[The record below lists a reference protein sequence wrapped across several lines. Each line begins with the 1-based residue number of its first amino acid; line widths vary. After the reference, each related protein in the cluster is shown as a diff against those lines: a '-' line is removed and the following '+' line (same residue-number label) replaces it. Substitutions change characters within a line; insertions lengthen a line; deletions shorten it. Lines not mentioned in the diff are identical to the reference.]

1 MDFEHFNFELL
12 LVSSQCTTYQLLRNE
27 WKCCLNYGCTFN
39 LYVGFWFGVCLFFS
53 LQGTVC
59 SLGWPLAYHGKLIL
73 QLGTLNESI
82 LTPTDIYLCIKP
94 ATSTSYDRKSGH
106 VELCSVW
113 RSQKTQSV
121 VYQTLDPYQH
131 SLTSI
136 SLEMLTEDLP
146 QMLQSLLVS
155 VEQTISRVPFDE
167 LAFPKYPDDDDGGG
181 GGSGGSGGSGG
192 IENHKLN
199 ESGGGG
205 GAGSGQKT
213 EQAAAI
219 SGIGSP
225 KCAIKRREIITKNKP
240 LQNRYTL
247 RRMSIKTELDSREK
261 RVEATTSTHPSPL
274 TSTPIATLTTSTSA
288 TTTSNANVNANATNN
303 AMPLFCLGGSFP
315 HIDSDEDSCDDGTKS
330 PIERKCNQKKKTS
343 KNCV

>member
-1 MDFEHFNFELL
+1 MYSF
-12 LVSSQCTTYQLLRNE
+12 
-27 WKCCLNYGCTFN
+27 GC
-39 LYVGFWFGVCLFFS
+39 FFVVVY

-59 SLGWPLAYHGKLIL
+59 SPGWPLAYHGKLIL

-82 LTPTDIYLCIKP
+82 LTPTDIYLCVRP
-94 ATSTSYDRKSGH
+94 ATSISYDRKRGRHS

-113 RSQKTQSV
+113 RSHKTQSV
-121 VYQTLDPYQH
+121 VYQTLDPYKH

-146 QMLQSLLVS
+146 QLLQSLLVS

-167 LAFPKYPDDDDGGG
+167 LAFPKYPDDDGGG
-181 GGSGGSGGSGG
+181 GV
-192 IENHKLN
+192 ENHKLN
-199 ESGGGG
+199 ESGGGA
-205 GAGSGQKT
+205 GANQKN

-247 RRMSIKTELDSREK
+247 RRMSIKTELDSRER
-261 RVEATTSTHPSPL
+261 RVDVGATTSTHPSPL
-274 TSTPIATLTTSTSA
+274 TSTPTATVTTSTTSA
-288 TTTSNANVNANATNN
+288 TTTSNVNANINAMNN

-315 HIDSDEDSCDDGTKS
+315 HIDSDEDSCDDGSKS
-330 PIERKCNQKKKTS
+330 PNERKS
-343 KNCV
+343 KNG